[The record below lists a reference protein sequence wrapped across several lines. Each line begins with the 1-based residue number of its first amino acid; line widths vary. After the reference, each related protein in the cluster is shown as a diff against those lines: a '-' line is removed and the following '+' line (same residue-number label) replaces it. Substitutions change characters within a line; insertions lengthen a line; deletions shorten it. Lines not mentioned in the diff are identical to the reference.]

1 MNKTLK
7 WVLLAIIIFISV
19 VVIDQNLNGVEYPV
33 RDFSNNK
40 MVNLGAVIICI
51 IVAVTVVVSKYLKK
65 RKD

>member
-1 MNKTLK
+1 MNKSLK
-7 WVLLAIIIFISV
+7 WVLLAVIIFISV
-19 VVIDQNLNGVEYPV
+19 VVIDQNLNGVEFPV

-51 IVAVTVVVSKYLKK
+51 MVAVTVVVSKYLKK